1 MNIANDNDND
11 NDNDDDKVHCPDC
24 EALIPKN
31 NLELHRVRA
40 CTMATLNV
48 NGGDGSSPVT
58 SPNQRPRKARRRGN
72 SDEVAMMD
80 EDDDDYGDTTTSTDN
95 NNESNNEI
103 IDLINETTPSNS
115 VVPRVNDTLTAS
127 NARMVDLTTGVYG
140 VNMDATN
147 NNVSNNA
154 RLVDLTDT
162 GVDNEN
168 NSDDD
173 NNEDDRKLPARENNN
188 TNTNTNTTNSNIDI
202 RNDNQWSCPQCTL
215 LNPKTESICDACQ
228 YRNLSITTSQ
238 QFHSPERLNRRQ
250 ESQSPSSPLG
260 YIGSGAIIGAAV
272 GAAGNWMQGRSPLN
286 GALGGGTTGA
296 VGGALLHEVLQN
308 NNNNNNNN
316 NESSRTSA
324 GYNHTIE
331 SITSTRHP
339 QQVSSRNNNYTDVA
353 AARSSVAMGIAGYP
367 SMNATNV
374 DTMPN
379 NNNSNNTATDRPIRQ
394 RQRPRASYR
403 SVRTVD
409 SNGNEITVISGG
421 NSTTRVARRSST
433 PVDNYASRASNSNI
447 GNSGRNNSRTSDPLM
462 DLMLHHQLQMNGS
475 IYRTSSGRNNS
486 EVTGLGSVQ
495 DNLIRQHLHRHYNPD
510 HLRHARANNN
520 NNDIDNMNY
529 EQLLNAFGDGTENL
543 GADEGDI
550 RQLPTHILKDDPL
563 KGPSA
568 LPEDARQ
575 CLICLEDFAKGERR
589 SILPCLHGFHTNC
602 STKWLRTNGSCP
614 ICKHRI
620 SQST

>member
-1 MNIANDNDND
+1 
-11 NDNDDDKVHCPDC
+11 
-24 EALIPKN
+24 
-31 NLELHRVRA
+31 
-40 CTMATLNV
+40 
-48 NGGDGSSPVT
+48 
-58 SPNQRPRKARRRGN
+58 
-72 SDEVAMMD
+72 
-80 EDDDDYGDTTTSTDN
+80 
-95 NNESNNEI
+95 
-103 IDLINETTPSNS
+103 
-115 VVPRVNDTLTAS
+115 
-127 NARMVDLTTGVYG
+127 
-140 VNMDATN
+140 
-147 NNVSNNA
+147 
-154 RLVDLTDT
+154 
-162 GVDNEN
+162 
-168 NSDDD
+168 
-173 NNEDDRKLPARENNN
+173 
-188 TNTNTNTTNSNIDI
+188 
-202 RNDNQWSCPQCTL
+202 
-215 LNPKTESICDACQ
+215 
-228 YRNLSITTSQ
+228 
-238 QFHSPERLNRRQ
+238 
-250 ESQSPSSPLG
+250 
-260 YIGSGAIIGAAV
+260 
-272 GAAGNWMQGRSPLN
+272 MQGRSPLN

-316 NESSRTSA
+316 NNESFRTSA

-339 QQVSSRNNNYTDVA
+339 QQASSRNNNYTDVA

-379 NNNSNNTATDRPIRQ
+379 NNNSNNTATDRPILQ

-433 PVDNYASRASNSNI
+433 PADNYASRASNSNI

>member
-1 MNIANDNDND
+1 MNI
-11 NDNDDDKVHCPDC
+11 DNDDDDNKVHCPDC
-24 EALIPKN
+24 EALIPKIN
-31 NLELHRVRA
+31 MELHRVRA
-40 CTMATLNV
+40 CTMATLNR
-48 NGGDGSSPVT
+48 NGADRRRRTTNGPSIIMNLTTTTSITVDDGSPS
-58 SPNQRPRKARRRGN
+58 QRPRKTRRRGN
-72 SDEVAMMD
+72 SDDVVMMD
-80 EDDDDYGDTTTSTDN
+80 EEDDDN
-95 NNESNNEI
+95 NYESNNEI
-103 IDLINETTPSNS
+103 IDLINETTHSNS
-115 VVPRVNDTLTAS
+115 VVRRVNDTITAS
-127 NARMVDLTTGVYG
+127 NATRMVDLTTGVHG
-140 VNMDATN
+140 VNMDVI

-154 RLVDLTDT
+154 RMVDLTNT

-168 NSDDD
+168 NADDD
-173 NNEDDRKLPARENNN
+173 NEDDRKLPAQENNN
-188 TNTNTNTTNSNIDI
+188 TNTTATTTNNNIDN
-202 RNDNQWSCPQCTL
+202 RNDSQWSCPQCTL
-215 LNPKTESICDACQ
+215 LNLITESICDACQ
-228 YRNLSITTSQ
+228 YRNPNITTSQ
-238 QFHSPERLNRRQ
+238 QFHSPDRLNRRQ
-250 ESQSPSSPLG
+250 ESQSSSSSSSSSASPLG

-286 GALGGGTTGA
+286 GAFRGGTTGA
-296 VGGALLHEVLQN
+296 VGGAFLHEVLQN
-308 NNNNNNNN
+308 NNDNNN
-316 NESSRTSA
+316 NESSRTSAAAGVNDA

-339 QQVSSRNNNYTDVA
+339 QQASSRNNNYTDVA
-353 AARSSVAMGIAGYP
+353 NARSSVAMGIAGYP

-374 DTMPN
+374 DL
-379 NNNSNNTATDRPIRQ
+379 NTATDRPTRQ
-394 RQRPRASYR
+394 RQQPRASYR

-421 NSTTRVARRSST
+421 NSTTRVARRSSN
-433 PVDNYASRASNSNI
+433 PGDNYASRVSNLNVDS
-447 GNSGRNNSRTSDPLM
+447 RNRSRTSDPMM

-475 IYRTSSGRNNS
+475 I
-486 EVTGLGSVQ
+486 Q

-510 HLRHARANNN
+510 QLRHARANSN
-520 NNDIDNMNY
+520 NNDIDTMNY

-543 GADEGDI
+543 GANEGDI

-620 SQST
+620 TQST